1 MSLAYEEFP
10 LHSFELLINRA
21 NALRMMMVSENSRN
35 AAENEIGIPTKKR
48 IKLIDL
54 GSGAG
59 RLVVYGAL
67 IKGGVSGWDI
77 HGIEISSELHFLA
90 QEILERAISENLFT
104 GESEISGSV
113 ENIGSVWL
121 HLGSA
126 KLCASRG
133 LLNDADIIF
142 CYSTAFSAPDF
153 CVEWGAPMLSLEWS
167 ELLSAS
173 CSKGCLVVTT
183 DRVLNP
189 HHGWEL
195 LEKIEVDNPILLGSV
210 GYIHTLERK
219 RDVM

>member
-113 ENIGSVWL
+113 EKHWFCMVT
-121 HLGSA
+121 
-126 KLCASRG
+126 SR
-133 LLNDADIIF
+133 F
-142 CYSTAFSAPDF
+142 C
-153 CVEWGAPMLSLEWS
+153 
-167 ELLSAS
+167 
-173 CSKGCLVVTT
+173 K
-183 DRVLNP
+183 
-189 HHGWEL
+189 
-195 LEKIEVDNPILLGSV
+195 
-210 GYIHTLERK
+210 TLRFQRSFE
-219 RDVM
+219 